1 VAARELGRPDPIILA
16 TRWSIFADNDDEAWE
31 AMYPWR
37 GLRAP
42 GRLEAVDPADLR
54 ERADQMPREEI
65 LDRYARA
72 RSTEEIV
79 EVYRPL
85 VQDLDAD
92 IVTIQMASLDQPAL
106 IHMLGREVLPA
117 LKS

>member
-1 VAARELGRPDPIILA
+1 
-16 TRWSIFADNDDEAWE
+16 
-31 AMYPWR
+31 
-37 GLRAP
+37 
-42 GRLEAVDPADLR
+42 VDPADLR

-72 RSTEEIV
+72 KSTEEIV

-92 IVTIQMASLDQPAL
+92 VVTIQMASLDQPAL
-106 IHMLGREVLPA
+106 IQMLGREVLTA